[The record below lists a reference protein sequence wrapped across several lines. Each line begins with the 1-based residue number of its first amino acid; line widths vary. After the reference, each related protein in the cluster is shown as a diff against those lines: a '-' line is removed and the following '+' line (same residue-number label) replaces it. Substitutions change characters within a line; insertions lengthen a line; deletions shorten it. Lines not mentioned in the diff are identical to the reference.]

1 MNNWALPCQQKMFS
15 FSLCV
20 LFVRDQSTR
29 GIFALPINWNLW
41 NIPLFQSPKTKTAK
55 ACQAESMTKL
65 FEMSS
70 GAKQFK
76 NQLLRYVEVLV
87 EVDIEKWCFI
97 LFSLEDPMKKID
109 YIAVAA

>member
-1 MNNWALPCQQKMFS
+1 
-15 FSLCV
+15 
-20 LFVRDQSTR
+20 
-29 GIFALPINWNLW
+29 
-41 NIPLFQSPKTKTAK
+41 
-55 ACQAESMTKL
+55 MTKL

-70 GAKQFK
+70 GTKQFK

-109 YIAVAA
+109 HIAVAA

>member
-1 MNNWALPCQQKMFS
+1 
-15 FSLCV
+15 
-20 LFVRDQSTR
+20 
-29 GIFALPINWNLW
+29 
-41 NIPLFQSPKTKTAK
+41 
-55 ACQAESMTKL
+55 MTKL

-97 LFSLEDPMKKID
+97 LFSLEDPNEENRL
-109 YIAVAA
+109 YCCCSIARYLL